1 MFAKGLIS
9 WSYWLLS
16 VALPTSHQPR
26 PSSALLSPT
35 LSPSRPTL
43 MGHVMLVSNEVQPIG
58 GTDCRA
64 EIGERKLA
72 GRRGGRG
79 RHFILHCQPAADEA
93 PAGPAFPGTGGL
105 QGQFLFQDVELYQAP
120 VFQRCFFLMPLQHL
134 GWWYLLLFLVP
145 GTSQFP
151 VDSLY
156 SACSPINDSF
166 IKDPFRR

>member
-43 MGHVMLVSNEVQPIG
+43 MGRVMLVSNEVQPIG
-58 GTDCRA
+58 MTAEQRLERGSWQAGGVEEEAFHSPLPACCRW
-64 EIGERKLA
+64 GS
-72 GRRGGRG
+72 
-79 RHFILHCQPAADEA
+79 
-93 PAGPAFPGTGGL
+93 AGPAFPTEVIGTVS
-105 QGQFLFQDVELYQAP
+105 FPRRELYQAP
-120 VFQRCFFLMPLQHL
+120 AFQRCFFLMPLHSL

-156 SACSPINDSF
+156 LAALLSPINDSF